1 MPRAWLCLVINF
13 FVMFSNIA
21 ILAKINPEL
30 LNQRGAWKKT
40 KNTKWW
46 DKWLILPLFGI
57 LGFYAP
63 MALAG
68 LDVGRFGWSNLGPG
82 YAIFGIIIYAAGT
95 ALITWAM
102 IVNRHFEASVRIQT
116 DRQHKVIS
124 EGPYRVIR
132 HPGYVGAIVWVACPP
147 LIIGSLYG
155 LIPAA
160 MAAIVLI
167 VRTILED
174 KILQKELDGYAD
186 YAKAVRYRLIPG
198 VW

>member
-1 MPRAWLCLVINF
+1 
-13 FVMFSNIA
+13 MFSNIA

-95 ALITWAM
+95 VLITWAM
-102 IVNRHFEASVRIQT
+102 IINRHFEASVRIQT
-116 DRQHKVIS
+116 DRQHKVVS

-132 HPGYVGAIVWVACPP
+132 HPGYVGAIVWVVCPP

-186 YAKAVRYRLIPG
+186 YAKVVRYRLIPG